1 MAGNGKEC
9 FLMSKAAPRIAVVL
23 FNLGGPDAPDAIEPF
38 LFNLFNDP
46 AIIGLSGPLRWL
58 LAKVISKRRTPVAKE
73 IYRHIGGKSPLL
85 EETEAQVRALEGAL
99 AEDEGEYRVFIAMR
113 YWHPMS
119 DKTVQAVKDFDPD
132 RIVLLPLY
140 PHFSTTTTGSS
151 LKDWRK
157 AAAGLDKPTNAV
169 CCYPLASGYIA
180 GLAATIMP
188 GIEEA
193 RDMGNP
199 RVLFSAHGLPK
210 KIIAAGDPYQWQ
222 IELTARGVVQALGI
236 DGLDWAICYQSRVGR
251 LEWIGPSL
259 DDELARAGKDGVP
272 VIVAPISFVSEHSET
287 LVELDIE
294 YRKMA
299 DELNVPGYVR
309 APAIGVEEN
318 FIAALAGIV
327 RDALAVAKK
336 GQDMSVCSQT
346 GLRVCPANHRQCP
359 L

>member
-1 MAGNGKEC
+1 
-9 FLMSKAAPRIAVVL
+9 MSITAPRIAVVL
-23 FNLGGPDAPDAIEPF
+23 FNLGGPDAPEAIEPF

-46 AIIGLSGPLRWL
+46 AIIGKPAPLRWL
-58 LAKVISKRRTPVAKE
+58 LAKVISRRRAPVARE

-85 EETEAQVRALEGAL
+85 EETEAQARALESVL
-99 AEDEGEYRVFIAMR
+99 AEDEGEYRAFIAMR

-119 DKTVQAVKDFDPD
+119 DQSVQAVKDFDPD

-151 LKDWRK
+151 LKDWRRAAK
-157 AAAGLDKPTNAV
+157 AAGLDIPTNAV
-169 CCYPLASGYIA
+169 CCYPKAQGYIA
-180 GLAATIMP
+180 GLAAGVAGKIT
-188 GIEEA
+188 GA
-193 RDMGNP
+193 GKS

-222 IELTARGVVQALGI
+222 IEQTAKGVVQTLGV
-236 DGLDWAICYQSRVGR
+236 DGLDWAICYQSRVGP

-259 DDELARAGKDGVP
+259 DDELARAGQDGVP
-272 VIVAPISFVSEHSET
+272 VVVVPIAFVSEHSET

-299 DELNVPGYVR
+299 AERNVPGYTRV
-309 APAIGVEEN
+309 PAIGVEEN

-327 RDALAVAKK
+327 RGALDKDT
-336 GQDMSVCSQT
+336 GVCSQA
-346 GLRVCPANHRQCP
+346 GVRICPANHGQCP